1 MKTMMKKTQV
11 ANPVL
16 FWKWL
21 DLKTIAIV
29 TDKEVLHWSMDGTR
43 PLASSRFF
51 FRSVCFG

>member
-1 MKTMMKKTQV
+1 MMKKTQV